1 MYLTLATFYGR
12 FTDNKDIGKHNDH
25 PNSYC
30 YHFGTGGFD
39 GGCDGVHTME
49 PGMSKMV
56 FLNCYTWSCFKWR
69 WDSYCKYKA

>member
-12 FTDNKDIGKHNDH
+12 FTDNKDIGKHYDH

-39 GGCDGVHTME
+39 GGGDGVHTME

-56 FLNCYTWSCFKWR
+56 FLNCYLVLLQMEVGFVL
-69 WDSYCKYKA
+69 

>member
-12 FTDNKDIGKHNDH
+12 FTDNKDIGKHYDH

-39 GGCDGVHTME
+39 GGGDGVHTME

-56 FLNCYTWSCFKWR
+56 FLNNATWSCFKCR

>member
-12 FTDNKDIGKHNDH
+12 FTDNKDIGKHYDH

-39 GGCDGVHTME
+39 GGGDGVHTME
-49 PGMSKMV
+49 PGMV

>member
-30 YHFGTGGFD
+30 YHFGTGGL
-39 GGCDGVHTME
+39 GGGVHPTE
-49 PGMSKMV
+49 PEM
-56 FLNCYTWSCFKWR
+56 FYYF
-69 WDSYCKYKA
+69 YY